1 MQWPWS
7 LVSTENHTIFPLML
21 QCNSY
26 IDCKV
31 FSGLPKF
38 QWPRNLTMKRAI
50 TRLSWKNCTSF
61 WKWNSS
67 DSDSLAWLHIIIRLI
82 KKRSGTNSTCLHKL
96 VDLKCAHL
104 PTSTYQNF
112 MQDDSIFTMLKVGIT
127 WLLRVLLNIPNILG
141 CHFVTLVINSN

>member
-67 DSDSLAWLHIIIRLI
+67 DSDSLAWLHIIITLI
-82 KKRSGTNSTCLHKL
+82 KKHSGTNSTCLHKL
-96 VDLKCAHL
+96 VDLNVHTC
-104 PTSTYQNF
+104 
-112 MQDDSIFTMLKVGIT
+112 
-127 WLLRVLLNIPNILG
+127 LLLHTKISCKTILFPP
-141 CHFVTLVINSN
+141 CLRLVSHDC